1 MSPPE
6 IWGPPIWT
14 FFHVMAEKI
23 IEEKFNEVS
32 PQIFMWMKR
41 ICHFLPCPECSM
53 HATAFLGKIKPA
65 DINTKTKFIGMV
77 YLFHNAVNVRKR
89 KPLFNFAN
97 INKYKKVSIISA
109 FQGFLKVYNTKGN
122 MKLLTES
129 FQRDIVIRDI
139 HKWMRFNLHFFFTG
153 SDQLNDDNLSV
164 KSDNTESNNLPF
176 DENSMMLSLT
186 QHDHGNQNTYQ
197 TPYQIQK
204 QFSMT
209 LHKQNRFMPAQNYY
223 NEMVPS
229 SNISNSILDG
239 IKYTYISNN
248 NQELVQ
254 FTENSNNKTF
264 NSNLH
269 ATENI
274 NFNISEKHQEDKRET
289 PEVAPT
295 ENIENQTLLKKD
307 TNQTNEDTSGKTFS
321 DATHVNK
328 PNISPAPL
336 NTISSLDND
345 KLDEIKNLKSE
356 IKENIEASIEKAKE
370 IQNEQVI
377 IIEKKLEKVN
387 DIEQMIIKLSQ
398 DFDIVKKETQNIQ
411 KSENVDTIL
420 EKAIEKAIEKTKEL
434 QSEKESIIEKELEKV
449 NELQRMIIKLSQ
461 DFYGAKNESESVEI
475 IVEKA
480 VDKAIE
486 KALENVMS
494 KTVEKPNDAIFVKD
508 TIGNDSILSNG
519 SMLLDETETKA
530 ENVNILEN
538 NDNSDFIVVRSKK
551 NSNNVKKSKK

>member
-53 HATAFLGKIKPA
+53 HATAFLGKIKPV
-65 DINTKTKFIGMV
+65 DINTKAKFIGMV

-97 INKYKKVSIISA
+97 INKYKKVSLISA

-153 SDQLNDDNLSV
+153 SDQFNDDTLSV

-186 QHDHGNQNTYQ
+186 QHEHGNQNSYQ
-197 TPYQIQK
+197 MPYQIQK
-204 QFSMT
+204 QFSMS
-209 LHKQNRFMPAQNYY
+209 LHKQNRYTPTQNYN
-223 NEMVPS
+223 NELMIPS
-229 SNISNSILDG
+229 SNNSNSILDG
-239 IKYTYISNN
+239 IKYTYITNN

-254 FTENSNNKTF
+254 FTENSNNKTL
-264 NSNLH
+264 SSSVH

-274 NFNISEKHQEDKRET
+274 NFNISEKDPENKRE
-289 PEVAPT
+289 PLPVDPNEH
-295 ENIENQTLLKKD
+295 IENGTVLKKNPD
-307 TNQTNEDTSGKTFS
+307 KTSETTSDQNVSDKT
-321 DATHVNK
+321 
-328 PNISPAPL
+328 
-336 NTISSLDND
+336 
-345 KLDEIKNLKSE
+345 E
-356 IKENIEASIEKAKE
+356 IEKKPE
-370 IQNEQVI
+370 IQNEQVT
-377 IIEKKLEKVN
+377 IIEKKLERVDN
-387 DIEQMIIKLSQ
+387 IEKMIIKLSQ
-398 DFDIVKKETQNIQ
+398 DFDIVKKETENIQ
-411 KSENVDTIL
+411 KSENVDTIVD
-420 EKAIEKAIEKTKEL
+420 KAVEKAIEKTNEM
-434 QSEKESIIEKELEKV
+434 QSEKESIIVKELEKV
-449 NELQRMIIKLSQ
+449 NELEKMIIKLSQ
-461 DFYGAKNESESVEI
+461 DFYSAKNESENIQNMEI

-486 KALENVMS
+486 KALENVMP
-494 KTVEKPNDAIFVKD
+494 KVVEPPNEATFGKE

-519 SMLLDETETKA
+519 SMLIDETESKNETH
-530 ENVNILEN
+530 NILEN
-538 NDNSDFIVVRSKK
+538 IDNSGFIVVRGKK
-551 NSNNVKKSKK
+551 NANNVKKSKK